1 MEDVPKP
8 TYLTRDRDGKKLRRT
23 IPKRLQKLAGKANLV
38 ERVEGMSAAEI
49 KTAQHSFAAWTSAEI
64 AALER
69 RFKAG
74 EQPVATSE
82 TVGLSLT
89 KTDAEHVA
97 IRYFKAINDANL
109 SRGDYVTT
117 EKGEWLHEL
126 LSSAAEDY
134 EVAREAATGQHIGST
149 ERVALVALIDAG
161 MLPESYRPHR
171 EKQERLRTDTP
182 DVPPEFAEDRNFRYL
197 CRLIERAD
205 VELTSR
211 RLRSLQD
218 GSLSPIA
225 DEFFRGQLVQ
235 PVATASQTVAVRKT
249 VGELVDAFLE
259 FKKSEVGPSRH
270 NQLQIGGR
278 ALREHL
284 GERFQV
290 SEITLAHCK
299 ALAELLPRIPAYPA
313 QHYRGLT
320 LEQAAEAFE
329 AKNGHPAD
337 RFGEAAKH
345 MNVVRQILAFAV
357 QEEWMENNP
366 AEKVRMPKE
375 TRKRYEKRG
384 HKTQPFT
391 SEELKRIL
399 STPMFAAGMNAEE
412 ERKRLERVARHPSRY
427 WTPLIALYSGA
438 RMNEILQ
445 LERGDIREVMGVPYF
460 QVTDEEEDDYG
471 AEFFG
476 KQLKTDNAVRDIPLH
491 PELVRLGFLEWATAQ
506 GKGRLFPEATAG
518 PGQKPSKKYSRN
530 FQTLLKS
537 VGVWV
542 RRRKVFHSFRPTFND
557 AMRDA
562 EVPAEYRAAIQG
574 WRGQIVMDQQYGQ
587 GHKVKRLSEHVGRVR
602 YEGLDLSHLYPGT

>member
-1 MEDVPKP
+1 MPKLP
-8 TYLTRDRDGKKLRRT
+8 YLSQDKKGWKLRR
-23 IPKRLQKLAGKANLV
+23 PVPQRLQELAGKTAWV
-38 ERVEGMSAAEI
+38 ERLGGKSASAI
-49 KTAQHSFAAWTSAEI
+49 KAAQHSFAARTSAEL
-64 AALER
+64 AVLER
-69 RFKAG
+69 RLKAG
-74 EQPVATSE
+74 EQPAPNASSDVPH
-82 TVGLSLT
+82 LT
-89 KTDAEHVA
+89 RAGAEHVA
-97 IRYFKAINDANL
+97 IQYFKTINDANL

-117 EKGEWLHEL
+117 ERGEWLHDL

-134 EVAREAATGQHIGST
+134 EYAREAATGQHIRST

-161 MLPESYRPHR
+161 ILPESYRPQR

-182 DVPPEFAEDRNFRYL
+182 GVPPEFAEDRSFRYL

-205 VELTSR
+205 LELTSR

-225 DEFFRGQLVQ
+225 DEFFRNPPVQ
-235 PVATASQTVAVRKT
+235 PVATASRRFAVRKT

-259 FKKSEVGPSRH
+259 FKKGEVGPSRH

-278 ALREHL
+278 ALREQL

-337 RFGEAAKH
+337 RFSEASKH
-345 MNVVRQILAFAV
+345 MNVVRQILAFAA
-357 QEEWMENNP
+357 QEEWIDDNP

-391 SEELKRIL
+391 GEDIQRIF
-399 STPMFAAGMNAEE
+399 STPMFAANANASV
-412 ERKRLERVARHPSRY
+412 ERKRLECVARYPSRY

-445 LERGDIREVMGVPYF
+445 LEHGDIREAMGVPYF

-518 PGQKPSKKYSRN
+518 PGQKPSKKFSKN

-542 RRRKVFHSFRPTFND
+542 QRRKVFHSFRPTFND

-562 EVPAEYRAAIQG
+562 EVPAEYRATIQG
-574 WRGQIVMDQQYGQ
+574 WRGQIAMDERYGQ
-587 GHKVKRLSEHVGRVR
+587 GHKVKRLAEHVARVR
-602 YEGLDLSHLYPGT
+602 YEELGLRHLVMEKET